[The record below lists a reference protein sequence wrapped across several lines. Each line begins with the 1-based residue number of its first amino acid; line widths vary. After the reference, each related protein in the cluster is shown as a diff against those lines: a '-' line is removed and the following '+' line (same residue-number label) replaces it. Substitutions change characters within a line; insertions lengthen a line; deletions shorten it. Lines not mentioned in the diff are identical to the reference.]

1 MQNLIFYMLMFASAV
16 GWGAFVFLMLWYWTR
31 EQRERTRIRQT
42 KADIA
47 DIMMLFQTMRDVVV
61 QQKQLANDFN
71 DELERKVGGVKQIL
85 ASAIEKNERLYER
98 QRDLEREL
106 RDARSEIDSLQRQL
120 AFLPPA
126 ITGVA
131 STRATPQPVP
141 APVKTPRMAAPPDRA
156 PAPEAASD
164 EPPFMALPGE
174 DAHASEP
181 ESEPVSPPTP
191 ADPGAGPTLWEQVDF
206 AALADNSLLVADVE
220 EEDLDEEETLVPADG
235 EAAREAFRALLDLSS
250 RPAGDEPAKQPAN
263 GTAHARVNPA
273 LQQRIVEYSQAG
285 MAVSDIARE
294 LGIGKGEVRL
304 MLSLA
309 KPGQS

>member
-1 MQNLIFYMLMFASAV
+1 MQTLIFYMLMIASAV
-16 GWGAFVFLMLWYWTR
+16 GWFAFVFLFLWYWTR

-61 QQKQLANDFN
+61 QQKQLAAEFN
-71 DELERKVGGVKQIL
+71 QELERKVGGVKQIL
-85 ASAIEKNERLYER
+85 SSAVEKNERLYER

-126 ITGVA
+126 INGTA
-131 STRATPQPVP
+131 STRTPAKGGP
-141 APVKTPRMAAPPDRA
+141 APVNMPRMSPSTAR
-156 PAPEAASD
+156 EATQLDTAE

-174 DAHASEP
+174 EA
-181 ESEPVSPPTP
+181 EPVAAP
-191 ADPGAGPTLWEQVDF
+191 APAAVPEATAGPTLWEQVDL
-206 AALADNSLLVADVE
+206 AALTDNTVLVAE
-220 EEDLDEEETLVPADG
+220 MEDDELDEEETLVPADG
-235 EAAREAFRALLDLSS
+235 DAAREAFRALLDLSG
-250 RPAGDEPAKQPAN
+250 RPAQEGAAKGGATGAP
-263 GTAHARVNPA
+263 RVNPA
-273 LQQRIVEYSQAG
+273 LQKRIVEYAQAG

-294 LGIGKGEVRL
+294 LGVGKGEVRL

-309 KPGQS
+309 KPGQP